1 MKALVLES
9 AGKNVIGYREWI
21 SIREITE
28 AFTQATG
35 KKSEFVL
42 LPKGQSRI
50 PVPSELAI
58 EMEDNWAYCNEFGYE
73 GRDDPTILHP
83 SGVSS

>member
-28 AFTQATG
+28 AFTLATG
-35 KKSEFVL
+35 KKSEYVL
-42 LPKGQSRI
+42 LPKAQSRI
-50 PVPSELAI
+50 PVPPELAI

>member
-1 MKALVLES
+1 MQES
-9 AGKNVIGYREWI
+9 AGKNVIGYREWTSLRGI
-21 SIREITE
+21 AE

-35 KKSEFVL
+35 KKAEYIL

-50 PVPSELAI
+50 PVPPELGI

-73 GRDDPTILHP
+73 GRDDPSIIHP
-83 SGVSS
+83 KDVSP